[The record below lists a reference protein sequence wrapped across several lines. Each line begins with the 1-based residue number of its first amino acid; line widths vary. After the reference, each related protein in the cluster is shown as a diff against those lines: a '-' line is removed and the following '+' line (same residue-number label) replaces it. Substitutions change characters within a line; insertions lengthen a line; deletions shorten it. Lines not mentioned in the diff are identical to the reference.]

1 MKRSGVEE
9 HPVAVHIDT
18 LERVKKTKR
27 KMETEISLTSEDSS
41 RRKKKRRKRPEVF
54 EETRL
59 AVDTTEVKKKKLKT
73 ELSEKRVTD
82 HNHTGTDFFVS
93 METNRTGKKK
103 NNNNN
108 QDGNIME
115 VMLQGEEKNK
125 RAVGEKKKKKKTKRR
140 PEGGRGAEN
149 SATTSAPN
157 EQLNLLEELQ
167 EFLPDIKKTSAIHI
181 NRLLKYDLHRFKQFK
196 QQGVSLCLGR
206 FSLQENQQIRDN
218 VRDFLALTGISSAK
232 RLMFPQRYPEQKKQI
247 KKLKAQHHFLERIA
261 EGIPRSCQQ
270 IYIRAQKMFDKCN
283 YMGRFSKEE
292 VHNLTKFQ
300 NLYGNDW
307 KKISVKMGRSVFAL
321 EKRFAQVAAARGAWS
336 PDETSRLK
344 RAVRDYLEVL
354 VQQNSSG
361 PRLSRQQ
368 LSNNLPWNVICRKV
382 GTRGVCQCRLKW
394 FSILKVKM
402 ASGVSTRGVEGV
414 EAKIQVINTLYN
426 MRVDDIADIDWEELA
441 HSVGKVTTVCV
452 QKIFHRMKVSKVPN
466 WTTLS
471 YGEIIDFLQMNVSP
485 LLKEK
490 LKKASREEVQE
501 EVRGEVSFLLSDIFS
516 SHEEDDDG

>member
-9 HPVAVHIDT
+9 HPDT

-27 KMETEISLTSEDSS
+27 KMETEISITSEDTS
-41 RRKKKRRKRPEVF
+41 RWKKKRSKRQEVLKGT
-54 EETRL
+54 E
-59 AVDTTEVKKKKLKT
+59 EVKKKKLKT
-73 ELSEKRVTD
+73 D
-82 HNHTGTDFFVS
+82 PNHTGTDFSVS

-103 NNNNN
+103 KNNNK
-108 QDGNIME
+108 DANIME

-125 RAVGEKKKKKKTKRR
+125 RAVGEKKTKRR
-140 PEGGRGAEN
+140 PEGGRGAEK

-167 EFLPDIKKTSAIHI
+167 EFLPDIKKTSANHI
-181 NRLLKYDLHRFKQFK
+181 NRLLRYDLHRFKQFK
-196 QQGVSLCLGR
+196 QQGVSLGR
-206 FSLQENQQIRDN
+206 GRLSLQENQQIRDN

-247 KKLKAQHHFLERIA
+247 KKLRREHHFLERIA

-270 IYIRAQKMFDKCN
+270 IYIRAKKMFDKWN
-283 YMGRFSKEE
+283 YLGRFSEEE

-321 EKRFAQVAAARGAWS
+321 EKRFAQVAAGRGTWS

-382 GTRGVCQCRLKW
+382 GTRAVCQCRLKW
-394 FSILKVKM
+394 FSILKGKM
-402 ASGVSTRGVEGV
+402 ASGVSSRGAEAV

-426 MRVDDIADIDWEELA
+426 MGVDDIADIDWEEVA
-441 HSVGKVTTVCV
+441 HSVSKVTTVCV
-452 QKIFHRMKVSKVPN
+452 QKIFHRLKVSKVPN
-466 WTTLS
+466 WTSSS

-490 LKKASREEVQE
+490 LKAS
-501 EVRGEVSFLLSDIFS
+501 RGEVQGEVQGEHSFLLSDIFS
-516 SHEEDDDG
+516 SHDEDDDS